1 MRPSGETGRSG
12 RALRDHGLVVDRTGI
27 AVRSSRCS
35 ADASIKACFGADFC
49 RPMVAQEGQEFA
61 RSGRSRKGDRALMGW
76 MPPPDGI
83 EVCQAGDVA

>member
-1 MRPSGETGRSG
+1 MSSPSTAPALLS
-12 RALRDHGLVVDRTGI
+12 ALRDV
-27 AVRSSRCS
+27 S